1 MKFFILD
8 IILAILVSLIIIC
21 SSSYISYNVDIH
33 INFPDRFEGI
43 ILILIFLIIIFIM
56 SCICLKIIRIL
67 VPLKSG
73 KYSLQHGID
82 GISWKLQ
89 GFLYIFNLG
98 PLLNTYLVPIN
109 LRSLFYT
116 MLGAKISFSS
126 MIGGKILEPPMV
138 TIGAN
143 SILGEDTLIIGH
155 SVEGG
160 YVVLGEVIIGN
171 NVTIGVKSVIM
182 PDVAIGDGS
191 IIAANSVVI
200 KGTKIGENELWAG
213 SPAKKLKEL

>member
-1 MKFFILD
+1 M
-8 IILAILVSLIIIC
+8 
-21 SSSYISYNVDIH
+21 
-33 INFPDRFEGI
+33 
-43 ILILIFLIIIFIM
+43 
-56 SCICLKIIRIL
+56 

-73 KYSLQHGID
+73 KYSLQRGVA
-82 GISWKLQ
+82 GVSWKLQ

-116 MLGAKISFSS
+116 MLGAKVSFSS

-155 SVEGG
+155 SVEGE
-160 YVVLGEVIIGN
+160 YVVLGEIYIGN

-182 PDVAIGDGS
+182 PDVTIENGS

-200 KGTKIGENELWAG
+200 KGTKIGKNELWAG
-213 SPAKKLKEL
+213 SPAKKLKKL